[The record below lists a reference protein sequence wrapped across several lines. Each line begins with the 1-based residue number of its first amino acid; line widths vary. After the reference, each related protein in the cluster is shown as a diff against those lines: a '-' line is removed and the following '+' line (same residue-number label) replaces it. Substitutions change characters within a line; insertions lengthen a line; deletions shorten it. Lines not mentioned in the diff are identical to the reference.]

1 MTFSLIVTST
11 YGRYLQKFDLL
22 CWVKCMKCKHF
33 LYVYVVCL
41 YFLLFYNRL
50 NKQFDGLKSRR
61 QEVVAR
67 WDLQLIDNNIVLQ
80 IKFKNMTIQM

>member
-1 MTFSLIVTST
+1 
-11 YGRYLQKFDLL
+11 
-22 CWVKCMKCKHF
+22 MKCKHF